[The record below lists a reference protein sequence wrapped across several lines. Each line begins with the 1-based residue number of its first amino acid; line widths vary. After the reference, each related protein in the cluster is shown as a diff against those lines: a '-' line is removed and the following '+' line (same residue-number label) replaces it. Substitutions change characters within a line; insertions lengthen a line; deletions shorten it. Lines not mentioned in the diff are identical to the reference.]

1 MNKKTISISLA
12 TLLIS
17 TFSMAMAPSSYSA
30 PATRD
35 TSKVISREM
44 KVDQFDAVDVS
55 GGLRVSLKLGAS
67 PKVLVECNEKSMNQV
82 KVNVTK
88 NILSI
93 STPTKFTASHAQV
106 TIIVP
111 TLSRINASGF
121 VEAKL
126 EQMKGSN
133 LHIESHNNC
142 TVESTGMV
150 EKLNV
155 TADGQSLLKL
165 ENLKSNDCVA
175 SVSGK
180 TFAKVFAANTLK
192 ASAQGES
199 VLNVRGNPKILSK
212 NIAST
217 SFFKMLK

>member
-1 MNKKTISISLA
+1 MNKKIISISLA
-12 TLLIS
+12 TLLVS
-17 TFSMAMAPSSYSA
+17 AFSMVAAPSSDSA

-35 TSKVISREM
+35 SSKVVSREI
-44 KVDQFDAVDVS
+44 KVDPFDAVDVN
-55 GGLRVSLKLGAS
+55 GGLRVNLKLGAS
-67 PKVLVECNEKSMNQV
+67 PKVLVECNEKSINQL
-82 KVNVTK
+82 KVNVAK
-88 NILSI
+88 NILSV
-93 STPTKFTASHAQV
+93 STPAKFAASHAQV
-106 TIIVP
+106 TIISP
-111 TLSRINASGF
+111 RLNRISTSGF
-121 VEAKL
+121 VEARL
-126 EQMKGSN
+126 EQMKGSD

-155 TADGQSLLKL
+155 NADGRSLLKL

-175 SVSGK
+175 SVSDK
-180 TFAKVFAANTLK
+180 TFAKVYAANTLK

-217 SFFKMLK
+217 SFFKILK

>member
-17 TFSMAMAPSSYSA
+17 SFSMAMAPPSYSA

-93 STPTKFTASHAQV
+93 STPAKFTASHAQV

-111 TLSRINASGF
+111 RLSRINASGF

-165 ENLKSNDCVA
+165 ENLKSND
-175 SVSGK
+175 
-180 TFAKVFAANTLK
+180 
-192 ASAQGES
+192 
-199 VLNVRGNPKILSK
+199 
-212 NIAST
+212 
-217 SFFKMLK
+217 